1 MWINKIIYI
10 LLTIYA
16 AVLSVLYLQVQA
28 LYVFIIL
35 LLLPLFFILQVSILK
50 RKIYIT
56 LTSEAKMVVAGTDNI
71 PISLMIGNA
80 SLFPVAC
87 VKVKIVYENA
97 FAQAR
102 SKQVF
107 TVSVGARSKKIVNFK
122 IKSSH
127 VGLIKIQVTKVKVYD
142 FIRLFSRTSK
152 QKAEVIVPVM
162 PEIYGIRSDI
172 MIKDPDFIESD
183 VFSKNKPGDDP
194 SEVFDIREYKEGDR
208 VHRIHWKLSSKKDMV
223 MVKDYSLPIA
233 NSATILINTS
243 LPKGLLDKLT
253 YLDALTETISA
264 VSYHLLIHGYHHN
277 IAWYEQKQ
285 DNYVSTSLGD
295 LDDLYYMMSNFI
307 RVIPTEENN
316 DILDAHQIYSK
327 EKKVSKI
334 YYITNELTEEG
345 IQVLLTSYGQAQI
358 EVLVLGDTNPED
370 DVSLGQGLHIQQ
382 IGITDSRSNIE
393 ALQL

>member
-28 LYVFIIL
+28 LYVFIVL
-35 LLLPLFFILQVSILK
+35 LSLPLFFILQVSILK

-97 FAQAR
+97 FAQAG

-107 TVSVGARSKKIVNFK
+107 TLSVGARSKKFVNFN

-127 VGLIKIQVTKVKVYD
+127 VGMIKIQVTKVKVYD

-243 LPKGLLDKLT
+243 LPKDLLDKLT
-253 YLDALTETISA
+253 YLDAITETIAA
-264 VSYHLLIHGYHHN
+264 VSYHLLIHGYHH
-277 IAWYEQKQ
+277 IVAWYEQKQ
-285 DNYVSTSLGD
+285 ENYVSNSLGD

-307 RVIPTEENN
+307 RVIPTEEKN
-316 DILDAHQIYSK
+316 DILDAHQIYGK
-327 EKKVSKI
+327 EKKVTKI
-334 YYITNELTEEG
+334 YYITNELTEDG

-358 EVLVLGDTNPED
+358 EVLVLGDSDPED
-370 DVSLGQGLHIQQ
+370 DVSLGQGFHIQQ
-382 IGITDSRSNIE
+382 IAITDSRSTIE